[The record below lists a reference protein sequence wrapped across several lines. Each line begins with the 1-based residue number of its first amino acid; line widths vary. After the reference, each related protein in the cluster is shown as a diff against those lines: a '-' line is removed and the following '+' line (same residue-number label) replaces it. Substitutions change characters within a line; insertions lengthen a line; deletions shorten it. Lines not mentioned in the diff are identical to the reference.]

1 MKHLFYIPAL
11 LLFAGLF
18 LVSCEQD
25 PRVTL
30 VSQPNVDL
38 SADGSS
44 APISF
49 TSNRPW
55 TVSCSQPWVHIFP
68 SSGEASDNAVQV
80 VVRGDA
86 NTTYDDRRATVTIQ
100 AEGFVQTVLVKQ
112 PQNLG
117 IVVPTQSF
125 DVKADTK
132 SIEVE
137 VQSNTDYSVSVSA
150 DWIKQESTKALT
162 SNKLIFNI
170 EENSSY
176 YGRNAMITVK
186 PLDSAVA
193 EQVISVNQTGIE
205 GVRAVDLGLSVKW
218 ASVNLGALKPWEP
231 GDYFSWGE
239 TVRKSTF
246 SFSAYIW
253 GTLRKWG
260 NGHSSFSK
268 YIPANKSDYW
278 DGKGTPDNK
287 TQLEPDDDAAHVL
300 LGGAWRL
307 PTFAEQEELK
317 AQCEWTWTK
326 ENGISGYLVTSKVNH
341 KSVFFPAC
349 GYSLGTEAG
358 EVSVSYAGSFG
369 LYWSS
374 SLHLDFPDMAY
385 CHLFHQDHKTVFFDL
400 FYSRYIGASIRAVT
414 E

>member
-1 MKHLFYIPAL
+1 MSR
-11 LLFAGLF
+11 
-18 LVSCEQD
+18 LVSGFMVVIHIISGSFS
-25 PRVTL
+25 PR
-30 VSQPNVDL
+30 
-38 SADGSS
+38 
-44 APISF
+44 
-49 TSNRPW
+49 
-55 TVSCSQPWVHIFP
+55 
-68 SSGEASDNAVQV
+68 
-80 VVRGDA
+80 
-86 NTTYDDRRATVTIQ
+86 
-100 AEGFVQTVLVKQ
+100 
-112 PQNLG
+112 
-117 IVVPTQSF
+117 
-125 DVKADTK
+125 
-132 SIEVE
+132 
-137 VQSNTDYSVSVSA
+137 
-150 DWIKQESTKALT
+150 
-162 SNKLIFNI
+162 
-170 EENSSY
+170 
-176 YGRNAMITVK
+176 
-186 PLDSAVA
+186 PL
-193 EQVISVNQTGIE
+193 E
-205 GVRAVDLGLSVKW
+205 RWMLGLAPSPSW
-218 ASVNLGALKPWEP
+218 ARMSALS
-231 GDYFSWGE
+231 FSAFG
-239 TVRKSTF
+239 STF